1 MTPQPPWQ
9 RPQISISLML
19 LMMSIFAIM
28 SAGLFYASRVGE
40 IRNEMAVLTGTPT
53 SGAEPPDRVAHL
65 VFLLFTYTSPLL
77 LALVLGGLYSWQR
90 ARYPRRPG

>member
-1 MTPQPPWQ
+1 
-9 RPQISISLML
+9 ML

-40 IRNEMAVLTGTPT
+40 IRDEMAVLTGTPT
-53 SGAEPPDRVAHL
+53 GGDEPPDRIAHL

-90 ARYPRRPG
+90 IRYHRRPG

>member
-1 MTPQPPWQ
+1 
-9 RPQISISLML
+9 ML

-40 IRNEMAVLTGTPT
+40 IRNEMAVLTGNPT
-53 SGAEPPDRVAHL
+53 GGAEPPDRVAHL

-77 LALVLGGLYSWQR
+77 LALALGCVYSWQR
-90 ARYPRRPG
+90 VRYPRRPG